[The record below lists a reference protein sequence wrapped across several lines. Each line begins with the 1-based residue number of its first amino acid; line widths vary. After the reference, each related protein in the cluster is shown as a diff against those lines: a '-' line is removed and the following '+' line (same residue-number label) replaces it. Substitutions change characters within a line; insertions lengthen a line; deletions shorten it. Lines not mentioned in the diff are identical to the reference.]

1 MKRSP
6 YLLQLDNPC
15 PESWEGMHPTDTGR
29 FCDTCAKNVVDFTSL
44 TDDQI
49 LAQLKKSETNFCGR
63 VTETQLNRYLVS
75 RTETTLTARLFK
87 LVAGL
92 FLFAAPDSNAQ
103 ELIERTP
110 TPLPQLSTG
119 SKRLATDPAH
129 DPAFSQKA
137 NVRAQLI
144 AAETQQPVPDA
155 LIHLMSPPI
164 NGYSRGGPAVRS
176 DAEGYFELPI
186 PDSLVDVPTRM
197 TIVHVDYGLKRIPLV
212 AGAYPERIELLPPPP
227 PVVIRGGGLTVVV
240 KRKWWQFWR
249 KREGCAG

>member
-15 PESWEGMHPTDTGR
+15 PESWEGMHPTATGR

-49 LAQLKKSETNFCGR
+49 LAQLKKSDKTYCGR

-75 RTETTLTARLFK
+75 RTETTLTARFLK

-92 FLFAAPDSNAQ
+92 FLFAIPDSIAQ
-103 ELIERTP
+103 ELIERKP
-110 TPLPQLSTG
+110 TPLLQLPRESE
-119 SKRLATDPAH
+119 RIAADQAN
-129 DPAFSQKA
+129 DPAFSQKTK
-137 NVRAQLI
+137 VRAQLI

-155 LIHLMSPPI
+155 YISLMPPPI
-164 NGYSRGGPAVRS
+164 NGTSRGGPSVRS
-176 DAEGYFELPI
+176 DAEGYFEILV
-186 PDSLVDVPTRM
+186 PDSLVGAPTRL
-197 TIVHVDYGLKRIPLV
+197 TIVHADYGLKRVPLL

-227 PVVIRGGGLTVVV
+227 PVVIKGGGLVVV
-240 KRKWWQFWR
+240 KRKWWQFWGR
-249 KREGCAG
+249 KKELCTG